1 MSGRIIP
8 AIGEPPIPPS
18 VDSAWE
24 LFCHLWVCLLAY
36 RLGIKV
42 WLEFDLSSWTQL
54 ILIGL
59 CYTPMLCHSF
69 KGCALPPFPSCFM
82 VLSSAPSGPTVLP
95 LQSSGGITRKYLV
108 LGGKYCIISNP
119 LVLPSIGHAWD
130 LGDAQTPARGSQ
142 EVITRWPAL
151 GSGPRKVVT
160 PQPARGSASPKGPG
174 RSSHLNLPRGPIL
187 GRKPCLDLPGDSIS
201 RRPQPQ
207 PPWRSA
213 SWSEDAWLSGC
224 DSTG

>member
-1 MSGRIIP
+1 MGSGFVRIQKEARASGCEPLLRARAWVMGWGLNFASLTKIHMLMSGRIIP

-36 RLGIKV
+36 RLGINV
-42 WLEFDLSSWTQL
+42 WLVFDLSSWTQL

-82 VLSSAPSGPTVLP
+82 VLSSAPSRPTVLP

-142 EVITRWPAL
+142 EVITPWPA
-151 GSGPRKVVT
+151 
-160 PQPARGSASPKGPG
+160 
-174 RSSHLNLPRGPIL
+174 
-187 GRKPCLDLPGDSIS
+187 
-201 RRPQPQ
+201 
-207 PPWRSA
+207 
-213 SWSEDAWLSGC
+213 
-224 DSTG
+224 